1 MTQLILV
8 SSIGQKK
15 GQTLFA
21 AHLATILAETKKTA
35 LIDFEPQNKVLQNFT
50 ERRKHISHENKLHLT
65 TAHLQNNFSKETM
78 QGFDFV
84 VADAKDA
91 SLLEHADILVVLVS
105 DDGVCELLK
114 KDSAFLSAVWEA
126 KKKRAA
132 RGLNAFHFFVL
143 PNGDFSA
150 QNKEQLKKDAP
161 IIGCQITP
169 ALKDNSAYAKGLND
183 GITVL
188 DKNLP
193 FFEKTFNQDDFFARR
208 NLKQI
213 VQFILPN
220 K

>member
-1 MTQLILV
+1 MTRIILV
-8 SSIGQKK
+8 SRIGQKK

-35 LIDFEPQNKVLQNFT
+35 LIDFEQQDKVLQNFM
-50 ERRKHISHENKLHLT
+50 ERRKQISADKKLQLPV
-65 TAHLQNNFSKETM
+65 AQLQKNFSKETA
-78 QGFDFV
+78 QTFDFV
-84 VADAKDA
+84 VLDAKDA
-91 SLLEHADILVVLVS
+91 SLFEHADILVVLVS
-105 DDGVCELLK
+105 DDGVGALLK
-114 KDSAFLSAVWEA
+114 KDSTFLSTVWEA

-143 PNGDFSA
+143 PNGDFSVQNQA
-150 QNKEQLKKDAP
+150 QIKKDAQ

-169 ALKDNSAYAKGLND
+169 ALKDNAAYAQGLND
-183 GITVL
+183 GVTVL